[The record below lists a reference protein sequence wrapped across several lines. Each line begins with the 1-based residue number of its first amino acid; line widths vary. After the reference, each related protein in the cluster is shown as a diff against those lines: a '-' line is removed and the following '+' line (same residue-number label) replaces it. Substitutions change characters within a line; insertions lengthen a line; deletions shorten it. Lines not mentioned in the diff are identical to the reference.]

1 MFKYLT
7 FKTFYMNNEMNKN
20 KNKKNITIIGSG
32 WGCSSFIKYINMNK
46 YNVTV
51 ISDNNKFLYTP
62 LLTNNIFNNIDIEE
76 NITDINHDI
85 NFIKDN
91 VLDIDFDKN
100 QITTTNNTLN
110 YDNLILSHGADI
122 NTYNI
127 PGVKEYC
134 YFIKNKEDIYKIK
147 NKLNELNNDIND
159 NNSIDNN
166 RNISIIGSGLTGTEL
181 VGNLIDEN
189 KYLID
194 ENKYSIN
201 ENKYSINENKY
212 SINVIDILKR
222 PLSMFHINISNHII
236 ELWDKNNVNMY
247 FNNKVQKIDNDYIYL
262 TNTKIP
268 YDMSIWCGG
277 LKPSELTIK
286 INNKLNNNTK
296 LGIPINDKLNVKY
309 SDGNNLNQNNL
320 NQNNLIYPNIYAI
333 GDCTDS
339 IYPSSAQV
347 AYQQGKYLATNF
359 NKEFKNIEPFQ
370 FNNKGMICYIGNHE
384 SVYQY
389 NKFKMTG
396 TFTYYMNNI
405 LHIYNSINMNQS
417 FKLLFNNTN
426 NINKVIN
433 QISIYDNLI

>member
-1 MFKYLT
+1 MFKYIT
-7 FKTFYMNNEMNKN
+7 YKTFYMNNEINKN

-62 LLTNNIFNNIDIEE
+62 LLTNNIFNNINIEE
-76 NITDINHDI
+76 NIKDINYDI

-181 VGNLIDEN
+181 IGN
-189 KYLID
+189 LID

-201 ENKYSINENKY
+201 KNNYSIN
-212 SINVIDILKR
+212 IIDILKR

-236 ELWDKNNVNMY
+236 ELWNKNNVNMY
-247 FNNKVQKIDNDYIYL
+247 FNNKVQKIDNEYIYL
-262 TNTKIP
+262 NNTKIP

-296 LGIPINDKLNVKY
+296 VGIPINDKLNVKY
-309 SDGNNLNQNNL
+309 PDGNNLNQNNL
-320 NQNNLIYPNIYAI
+320 IYSNIYAI

-370 FNNKGMICYIGNHE
+370 FNNKGMICYIGNNE

-389 NKFKMTG
+389 NKFTMTG
-396 TFTYYMNNI
+396 TFTYYFNNI

-426 NINKVIN
+426 NNTNNINKVIN
-433 QISIYDNLI
+433 QISIFDNLI

>member
-1 MFKYLT
+1 MFKYIT
-7 FKTFYMNNEMNKN
+7 YKTFYMNNEINKN

-76 NITDINHDI
+76 NIKNINYDI
-85 NFIKDN
+85 NFIENK

-147 NKLNELNNDIND
+147 NKLNELNSDSNNDIND
-159 NNSIDNN
+159 NNKNGNN
-166 RNISIIGSGLTGTEL
+166 KNISIIGSGLTGTEL
-181 VGNLIDEN
+181 VGNFID
-189 KYLID
+189 
-194 ENKYSIN
+194 
-201 ENKYSINENKY
+201 ENKY

-236 ELWDKNNVNMY
+236 ELWNQNDVNMY
-247 FNNKVQKIDNDYIYL
+247 FSNKVQKIDNEYL
-262 TNTKIP
+262 YLNNTKIP

-286 INNKLNNNTK
+286 INNKLNNNTN
-296 LGIPINDKLNVKY
+296 LSIPINDKLNVKY
-309 SDGNNLNQNNL
+309 SDGNNLNQNHL
-320 NQNNLIYPNIYAI
+320 LYPNIYAI
-333 GDCTDS
+333 GDCTES
-339 IYPSSAQV
+339 IYLSSAQV

-370 FNNKGMICYIGNHE
+370 FNNKGMICYIGNNE

-396 TFTYYMNNI
+396 TFSYYFNNI

-433 QISIYDNLI
+433 QMSIYDNLI

>member
-51 ISDNNKFLYTP
+51 ISDNNQFLYTP

-76 NITDINHDI
+76 NIKNINYDI

-100 QITTTNNTLN
+100 QITTTTNTLN
-110 YDNLILSHGADI
+110 YDNLILSHGSEI

-159 NNSIDNN
+159 NNSNHNN
-166 RNISIIGSGLTGTEL
+166 SNRNNISIIGSGLTGTEL
-181 VGNLIDEN
+181 VGNLID
-189 KYLID
+189 
-194 ENKYSIN
+194 
-201 ENKYSINENKY
+201 ENKY

-236 ELWDKNNVNMY
+236 ELWNKNNVNMN
-247 FNNKVQKIDNDYIYL
+247 FNNKVQKIDNEYIYFY
-262 TNTKIP
+262 NTKIP

-286 INNKLNNNTK
+286 INNKLNNNTN

-309 SDGNNLNQNNL
+309 FDGNNLNQNNLNQNNL

-417 FKLLFNNTN
+417 FKLLFNNNN